1 MLKKPTIILLITF
14 LFSTHFVFSQNM
26 KFGKVSK
33 EELQEKMYPLDSSA
47 NAAILYKKRRT
58 YYDYDSKIGWTLV
71 TKIHERIKIYNKDG
85 NKWATK
91 KISLYNGKEDE
102 RVSIRAYT
110 FNLVNDKIEKTK
122 LGSNEIFAEKVNK
135 YWERK
140 KFTMPNLTKGSV
152 IEWEYTIKSPYFSN
166 INDMVFEYEIPVKF
180 IDSEVKIPEY
190 FVFKNQMQGFLP
202 INLTTKSVS
211 SALTINSKNRTGDV
225 GFGRPQTT
233 FSQSKINFSS
243 KVSSCIQENIPSI
256 KKEPYVNNIDNY
268 KTLLKFEISATKYPN
283 SIPKFYNTTWEDVTK
298 TIYQNTNFGE
308 QLKKAS
314 HFKDDIANIVSNAS
328 SSDEKILAIY
338 NFVKS
343 KIKWDNYR
351 SKYTVQG
358 VKKAYK
364 EGTGNVAEI
373 NLTLVA
379 MLRAAGL
386 KANPILVSTRDN
398 GVPLFPTSQGFNYVI
413 AGVEL
418 ANSTVLLDATEIYAP
433 SNTLPLRALNW
444 QGRMV
449 RKDGSS
455 DEINLSPKK
464 YSAKKVYANVKL
476 NEDALVSGYCRTM
489 YYNLKALNYRND
501 YNKVNNQDLIGKL
514 EKENQDIEISEL
526 KVSNENDIGKPLGYT
541 FAFETDNQVEVIGD
555 KMYFAPLLF
564 LTEKE
569 NPFKL
574 ENRTYP
580 VDFGARFENKYT
592 VSIHLPEG
600 YKIESKPENIGYT
613 LPDGIGSF
621 RYATILKGNK
631 LQVLSNTKI
640 NMGII
645 GPNYYEALKEFYK
658 KVIEK
663 QVEKIVLSK
672 I

>member
-1 MLKKPTIILLITF
+1 
-14 LFSTHFVFSQNM
+14 
-26 KFGKVSK
+26 
-33 EELQEKMYPLDSSA
+33 
-47 NAAILYKKRRT
+47 
-58 YYDYDSKIGWTLV
+58 
-71 TKIHERIKIYNKDG
+71 
-85 NKWATK
+85 
-91 KISLYNGKEDE
+91 
-102 RVSIRAYT
+102 
-110 FNLVNDKIEKTK
+110 
-122 LGSNEIFAEKVNK
+122 
-135 YWERK
+135 
-140 KFTMPNLTKGSV
+140 
-152 IEWEYTIKSPYFSN
+152 
-166 INDMVFEYEIPVKF
+166 
-180 IDSEVKIPEY
+180 
-190 FVFKNQMQGFLP
+190 
-202 INLTTKSVS
+202 
-211 SALTINSKNRTGDV
+211 
-225 GFGRPQTT
+225 
-233 FSQSKINFSS
+233 
-243 KVSSCIQENIPSI
+243 
-256 KKEPYVNNIDNY
+256 
-268 KTLLKFEISATKYPN
+268 
-283 SIPKFYNTTWEDVTK
+283 
-298 TIYQNTNFGE
+298 
-308 QLKKAS
+308 
-314 HFKDDIANIVSNAS
+314 
-328 SSDEKILAIY
+328 
-338 NFVKS
+338 
-343 KIKWDNYR
+343 
-351 SKYTVQG
+351 
-358 VKKAYK
+358 
-364 EGTGNVAEI
+364 
-373 NLTLVA
+373 